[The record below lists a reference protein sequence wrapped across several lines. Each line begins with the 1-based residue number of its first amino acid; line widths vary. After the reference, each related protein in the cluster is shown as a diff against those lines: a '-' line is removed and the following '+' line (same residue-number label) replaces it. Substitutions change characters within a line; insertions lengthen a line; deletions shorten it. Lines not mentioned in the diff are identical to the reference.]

1 MSILRNLN
9 GFYIFVV
16 PDSLRQNRTHKR
28 KRINKKWAKRY
39 GFSRYNVLED
49 GKIVQSV
56 LDKMLYMN
64 PRTYDNLRRISNEN
78 YI

>member
-1 MSILRNLN
+1 MSILKNLN

-16 PDSLRQNRTHKR
+16 PDTKRQNRTHKR

-39 GFSRYNVLED
+39 GFSTYNTLDD

-56 LDKMLYMN
+56 LDKTLYMN
-64 PRTYDNLRRISNEN
+64 PRTYDDLRVGLKEVK
-78 YI
+78 

>member
-1 MSILRNLN
+1 MDLRSFSGTN
-9 GFYIFVV
+9 IIVV
-16 PDSLRQNRTHKR
+16 PDSLCQNRTHKR

-49 GKIVQSV
+49 GKIIQSV
-56 LDKMLYMN
+56 LDKTLYMN
-64 PRTYDNLRRISNEN
+64 PRTYDDLRRISNEN

>member
-9 GFYIFVV
+9 GLNIIVV

-39 GFSRYNVLED
+39 GFSRYNTLED
-49 GKIVQSV
+49 GKVVQSV
-56 LDKMLYMN
+56 LDKTLYMN
-64 PRTYDNLRRISNEN
+64 PRTYNDLQTGIKETK
-78 YI
+78 

>member
-1 MSILRNLN
+1 MGLRSFSGAN
-9 GFYIFVV
+9 IIVV

-49 GKIVQSV
+49 GKIIQSV
-56 LDKMLYMN
+56 LDKTLYMN
-64 PRTYDNLRRISNEN
+64 PRTYDDLLRLTD
-78 YI
+78 

>member
-1 MSILRNLN
+1 MDLRSFSGVN
-9 GFYIFVV
+9 IIVV
-16 PDSLRQNRTHKR
+16 PDDLRQNRTHKR

-39 GFSRYNVLED
+39 GFSRYNTLED

-56 LDKMLYMN
+56 LDKTLYMN
-64 PRTYDNLRRISNEN
+64 PKTYDDLRRISNEN

>member
-1 MSILRNLN
+1 MDLRSFSGAN
-9 GFYIFVV
+9 IIVV
-16 PDSLRQNRTHKR
+16 PDSLQQNRTHKR

-39 GFSRYNVLED
+39 GFSRYNALED

-56 LDKMLYMN
+56 LDKTLYMN
-64 PRTYDNLRRISNEN
+64 PRTYDDLRRISDEN

>member
-1 MSILRNLN
+1 MDLRSFSGAN
-9 GFYIFVV
+9 IIVV
-16 PDSLRQNRTHKR
+16 PDSLQQNRTHKR

-39 GFSRYNVLED
+39 GFSRYNTLED

-56 LDKMLYMN
+56 LDKTLYMN
-64 PRTYDNLRRISNEN
+64 PRTYDGLRRISNEN

>member
-9 GFYIFVV
+9 GVNIIVV

-39 GFSRYNVLED
+39 GFSRYNTLED

-56 LDKMLYMN
+56 LDKTLYMN
-64 PRTYDNLRRISNEN
+64 PRTYDNLLRLTD
-78 YI
+78 

>member
-9 GFYIFVV
+9 GLYIIVV

-28 KRINKKWAKRY
+28 KRINKKWTKRY

-49 GKIVQSV
+49 GKVVQSV
-56 LDKMLYMN
+56 LDKTFYMN
-64 PRTYDNLRRISNEN
+64 PRTYDDLQAELKEIKQ
-78 YI
+78 

>member
-9 GFYIFVV
+9 GLYIIVV

-39 GFSRYNVLED
+39 GFSRYNTLED
-49 GKIVQSV
+49 GKVVQSV
-56 LDKMLYMN
+56 LDKTLYMN
-64 PRTYDNLRRISNEN
+64 PRTYDDLQVGLMEGK
-78 YI
+78 

>member
-16 PDSLRQNRTHKR
+16 PDTKRQNRTHKR

-39 GFSRYNVLED
+39 GFSRYNTLED
-49 GKIVQSV
+49 GKVVQSV
-56 LDKMLYMN
+56 LDKTLYMN
-64 PRTYDNLRRISNEN
+64 PRTYDGLQAELKEDKR
-78 YI
+78 

>member
-1 MSILRNLN
+1 MDLRSFN
-9 GFYIFVV
+9 GANIIVV

-39 GFSRYNVLED
+39 GFSRYNTLED

-56 LDKMLYMN
+56 LDKTLYMN
-64 PRTYDNLRRISNEN
+64 PRTYNDLRRISNEN

>member
-1 MSILRNLN
+1 MDLRSFN
-9 GFYIFVV
+9 GANIIVV

-39 GFSRYNVLED
+39 GFSRYNALED
-49 GKIVQSV
+49 GKILQSV
-56 LDKMLYMN
+56 LDKTLYMN
-64 PRTYDNLRRISNEN
+64 PRTYNDLRRISNEN